1 MKRKLQNIANA
12 SSMIEGYSYDRSQFE
27 ASSSCT
33 RSLLSGAVS
42 TGLVGLAVYCG
53 YQMMDTSFAVILG
66 EQALNFKIAAG
77 AVLTSMLG
85 YALRDLFTSV
95 TSDVETK
102 MRVAR
107 ANSWLSKGTAF
118 SHGMTD
124 QVAMQQTRLSMVRF
138 VEGIDCIKVYAIAQH
153 ERFAAPILI
162 ETTLDDHEYQAQS
175 AFYTH
180 PADIRSRLHNACA
193 EWAPDVAPLLG
204 IEFDTHPEP
213 KEALKIPEAVAK
225 SRPATIVDRL
235 EDDLDLPD
243 DFFVSEVPGV
253 SGRAGVVAA
262 AKSNQPLQLRPK
274 AEILRQ
280 AALVPAG
287 TVIQ

>member
-12 SSMIEGYSYDRSQFE
+12 SSMIEGSSYDRSQFE
-27 ASSSCT
+27 ASSTCT

-53 YQMMDTSFAVILG
+53 YQMMDSSFAVILG
-66 EQALNFKIAAG
+66 EQAMTFKIAAS
-77 AVLTSMLG
+77 AAMTSMLG

-118 SHGMTD
+118 SHDMAD
-124 QVAMQQTRLSMVRF
+124 QVAMQQTRLCMVRF
-138 VEGIDCIKVYAIAQH
+138 VEGIDCIKVYAIAQN
-153 ERFAAPILI
+153 ERFASPILI

-180 PADIRSRLHNACA
+180 LADIRSRLHNACA
-193 EWAPDVAPLLG
+193 EWAPDIAPLLG
-204 IEFDTHPEP
+204 IEFDTHPVP
-213 KEALKIPEAVAK
+213 TQALKAPQPVAND
-225 SRPATIVDRL
+225 RPASIVDRL
-235 EDDLDLPD
+235 DDDLDLPD
-243 DFFVSEVPGV
+243 DFFAEVPGV

-262 AKSNQPLQLRPK
+262 AKSNQPLQFRPK